1 MIDSWTRNL
10 EAQLAID
17 ITQNFK
23 ESGVMRRRLKQML
36 LDKIEETRS
45 TNLTRDKYDS
55 PNWAYL
61 QADAV
66 GFERALKYLIT
77 VIEN

>member
-1 MIDSWTRNL
+1 MIDSWTRGL
-10 EAQLAID
+10 EAQLVID
-17 ITQNFK
+17 VTQNFK

-36 LDKIEETRS
+36 MDKIEETRAAS
-45 TNLTRDKYDS
+45 LTKEKYDC

-66 GFERALKYLIT
+66 GYERALKYLIS